1 MVTVRL
7 VLCPS
12 CVTQGVPDD
21 KQEGSGGDGCGGNAQ
36 REEGEAYESFDAGS
50 HYISH
55 GTGFLSLFVLCST
68 LRRTNNYPLGLEG
81 YEVHRTRVVK
91 SRAGSYDF
99 WTVYVYGSWEVGY
112 CCGFAGAERL
122 LSRHFPL
129 GTPGL
134 LSLTNSLKI
143 YRLPPRPRAKNNNQF
158 VATRR
163 CRL

>member
-81 YEVHRTRVVK
+81 YEVHPTRGL
-91 SRAGSYDF
+91 SNLGQ
-99 WTVYVYGSWEVGY
+99 
-112 CCGFAGAERL
+112 GATISA
-122 LSRHFPL
+122 LSTSTIL
-129 GTPGL
+129 GKLATAAGL
-134 LSLTNSLKI
+134 LARKG
-143 YRLPPRPRAKNNNQF
+143 Y
-158 VATRR
+158 
-163 CRL
+163 